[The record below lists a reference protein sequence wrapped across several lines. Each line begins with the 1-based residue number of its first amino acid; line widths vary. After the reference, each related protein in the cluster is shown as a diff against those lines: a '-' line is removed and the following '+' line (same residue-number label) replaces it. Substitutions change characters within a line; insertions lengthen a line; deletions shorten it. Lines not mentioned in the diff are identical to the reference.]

1 MFSDVLVALCNLMLQ
16 SLQVLAAPGSG
27 QDVRV
32 ISSVAPP
39 PPIYQPQPLVPP
51 GSPRKADGRWAFP
64 PSVHRFVD
72 THLGTEPLALSVG
85 GTVLT
90 DNTRLIMLAH
100 NFQHSNLA
108 GSQRSNARR

>member
-1 MFSDVLVALCNLMLQ
+1 MENFDHSTTLNLSML
-16 SLQVLAAPGSG
+16 LKVLAAPGSG

-51 GSPRKADGRWAFP
+51 GSPRKTDSRWAFP
-64 PSVHRFVD
+64 PSVHRFID
-72 THLGTEPLALSVG
+72 THLGTEPLALPLG

-90 DNTRLIMLAH
+90 KRV
-100 NFQHSNLA
+100 
-108 GSQRSNARR
+108 